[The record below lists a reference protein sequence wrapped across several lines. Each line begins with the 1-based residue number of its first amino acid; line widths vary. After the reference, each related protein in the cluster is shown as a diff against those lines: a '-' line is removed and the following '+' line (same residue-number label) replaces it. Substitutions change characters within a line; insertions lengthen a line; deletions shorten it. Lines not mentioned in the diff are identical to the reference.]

1 GARGGGGGE
10 GGGGGGFPDAGSGVV
25 GRAGGNSPA
34 VPGRLGVRRRDP
46 AIPGSPGDQVSDD
59 RDRAWG
65 NGGSGDLV
73 SGPPWRA
80 GKQRR
85 YSRAGRRGGDGGPGR
100 DGGRPRRNRGLWGA
114 PAVAPPERAG

>member
-1 GARGGGGGE
+1 
-10 GGGGGGFPDAGSGVV
+10 
-25 GRAGGNSPA
+25 
-34 VPGRLGVRRRDP
+34 
-46 AIPGSPGDQVSDD
+46 GSPGDQVSDD

-85 YSRAGRRGGDGGPGR
+85 YSRAGRRGGDGVPGR
-100 DGGRPRRNRGLWGA
+100 DDGRPRRNRGFGGA
-114 PAVAPPERAG
+114 QPVAATERSVARGLSWFVDAKLCRARSVAASACAVAAAAVHRMRPIRSRISLLL